1 MEVLECK
8 HCDHC
13 KQPFEVTKTK
23 VVCAT
28 CKANFC
34 NSKCKKEG
42 KREHK
47 KCTGR
52 QAYEP
57 PKPEQP
63 KLPNIE
69 DVRVRS
75 LLYGDD
81 DKFACGYKDEND
93 VMQPATVPERAI
105 EIMAHCYRRFRD
117 INITKVPKNA
127 EERKTGVLRIH
138 FNTYIALAECYL
150 SSDYIWN
157 AKWEL
162 MSEDMTEK
170 LKDYELGED
179 YFAISFTI
187 GKSGGPYVLDRVV
200 RFLYRDITQ

>member
-23 VVCAT
+23 VVCTT

-34 NSKCKKEG
+34 TSKCKKLA

-52 QAYEP
+52 KSYEP
-57 PKPEQP
+57 PKPEPP

-69 DVRVRS
+69 DLRIRR

-81 DKFACGYKDEND
+81 DKFACGYTDENE
-93 VMQPATVPERAI
+93 VLQPATTPERAV
-105 EIMAHCYRRFRD
+105 EIMAHFYQHHRD
-117 INITKVPKNA
+117 IHIQNVPTNP
-127 EERKTGVLRIH
+127 EERKSGLLRVH
-138 FNTYIALAECYL
+138 FNTYIELAEQYL
-150 SSDYIWN
+150 NGSHFAN
-157 AKWEL
+157 PLWEH
-162 MSEDMTEK
+162 MSENMKEK
-170 LKDYELGED
+170 LKEHDLGED
-179 YFAISFTI
+179 YFAIGFTI
-187 GKSGGPYVLDRVV
+187 GKPGGPYVLDRVI
-200 RFLYRDITQ
+200 RFLYKSMM